1 VETLNIL
8 YVGSVPNQIR
18 EELSLRLP
26 HGFALT
32 FLEDVS
38 DVRIR
43 VERMRKT
50 DFLLGFPRDFGEEIE
65 SMHHLKLVQLLS
77 AGYDRFNVEAATRLG
92 IPVANNG
99 GANKVAVAEHAIL
112 LILALYKKLCKHHR
126 ELKRGV
132 WLREKDHPIH
142 LFELAGKDVGL
153 IGFGNVGKA
162 LAKRLTGFETRIS
175 YFDVVRYTAEEK
187 ELNIHYL
194 PLDELLT
201 WSDIVSIHV
210 PLLNTTKNLI
220 GKKELCLMKRSAI
233 LINTARGEIVDEE
246 ALYDALKNN
255 KIAGAGLDVFAQE
268 NEIQRGAYVSRLFT
282 LDNVVISPH
291 YAGHTYDTWLR
302 RIEMGYQ
309 NIVRT
314 ADGEEPLYVVNKDV
328 LYSKEK
334 KEKRRD

>member
-8 YVGSVPNQIR
+8 YVGSVPNRIR

-26 HGFALT
+26 HGFHLT
-32 FLEDVS
+32 FLDDSTDIHTQVTN
-38 DVRIR
+38 I
-43 VERMRKT
+43 RKT
-50 DFLLGFPRDFGEEIE
+50 DFLLGFPRDFGEEME
-65 SMHHLKLVQLLS
+65 SMSHLKLVQLLS

-99 GANKVAVAEHAIL
+99 GANKVAVAEHTIL

-126 ELKRGV
+126 GLKQGV
-132 WLREKDHPIH
+132 WLREKDHPLR

-175 YFDVVRYTAEEK
+175 YFDVIRYTAEEK
-187 ELNIHYL
+187 SLNVHYL

-201 WSDIVSIHV
+201 RSDIVSIHV
-210 PLLNTTKNLI
+210 PLLDSTKNLI
-220 GKKELCLMKRSAI
+220 GKKELGLMKPSAI
-233 LINTARGEIVDEE
+233 LINTARGDIVDEE
-246 ALYDALKNN
+246 VLYDALKNN
-255 KIAGAGLDVFAQE
+255 QIAGAGLDVFAQE
-268 NEIQRGAYVSRLFT
+268 NAIQRGEYTSPLFH
-282 LDNVVISPH
+282 LDNVVITPH

-309 NIVRT
+309 NIART
-314 ADGEEPLYVVNKDV
+314 ANGEQPLFVVNKDV
-328 LYSKEK
+328 LRPNA

>member
-8 YVGSVPNQIR
+8 YVGSVPNRIR

-26 HGFALT
+26 HGFHLT
-32 FLEDVS
+32 FLDDSADVHTQVAS
-38 DVRIR
+38 IQ
-43 VERMRKT
+43 KT
-50 DFLLGFPRDFGEEIE
+50 DFLLGFPRDFGEEME
-65 SMHHLKLVQLLS
+65 STSHLKLVQLLS
-77 AGYDRFNVEAATRLG
+77 AGYDRFNVEAATRLS

-99 GANKVAVAEHAIL
+99 GANKVAVAEHTIL

-126 ELKRGV
+126 ELKEGV
-132 WLREKDHPIH
+132 WLREKDHPLR
-142 LFELAGKDVGL
+142 LFELADKDVGL
-153 IGFGNVGKA
+153 IGLGNVGKA
-162 LAKRLTGFETRIS
+162 LTKRLTGFETRIS
-175 YFDVVRYTAEEK
+175 YFDVIRYIAEEK
-187 ELNIHYL
+187 SLNVHYL

-201 WSDIVSIHV
+201 QSDIVSIHV
-210 PLLNTTKNLI
+210 PLLDSTKNLI
-220 GKKELCLMKRSAI
+220 GKKELGLMKPSAI
-233 LINTARGEIVDEE
+233 LINTARGNIVDEE

-268 NEIQRGAYVSRLFT
+268 NAIQRGEYTSPLFH
-282 LDNVVISPH
+282 LDNVVITPH

-314 ADGEEPLYVVNKDV
+314 ANGEQPLYVVNKDV
-328 LYSKEK
+328 LRPKE